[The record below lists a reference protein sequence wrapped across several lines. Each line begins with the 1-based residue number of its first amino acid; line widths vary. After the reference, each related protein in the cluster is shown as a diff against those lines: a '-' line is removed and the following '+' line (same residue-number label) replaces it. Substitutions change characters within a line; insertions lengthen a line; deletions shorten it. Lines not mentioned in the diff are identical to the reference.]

1 MTDSAAGKAAMQTI
15 IPMVVFLAQTCPVAL
30 GQVLHESLLQE
41 LKVPPDT
48 SCPHL
53 DVVDAVF
60 ERIRFK

>member
-1 MTDSAAGKAAMQTI
+1 MQTI
-15 IPMVVFLAQTCPVAL
+15 IPMVAFLARTCPVAL

-41 LKVPPDT
+41 LKVQPDT
-48 SCPHL
+48 SCSHL

>member
-15 IPMVVFLAQTCPVAL
+15 IPMVAFLARTCPVAL

-41 LKVPPDT
+41 LKVQPDT
-48 SCPHL
+48 SCSHL

-60 ERIRFK
+60 ERIHFK